1 MYATFI
7 DASKAFD
14 MVWHDCMLVKLYNA
28 GIQGRKWNFLNELYK
43 GLESFV
49 KWEGRLSEV
58 SKGSKIRN
66 RYNQVPMGK

>member
-1 MYATFI
+1 
-7 DASKAFD
+7 
-14 MVWHDCMLVKLYNA
+14 MLVKLYNA

-58 SKGSKIRN
+58 SKGAKIRN